1 MQNKIKTIIKQFIPP
16 IFLTLLRKIRSTS
29 KYGWHG
35 DYASW
40 QEAQSKSTGYDAQII
55 LEKVKDSLLKVK
67 NGSAVYER
75 DSVVFDEIQ
84 YSWLLLTGLMY
95 AAAQNNG
102 QLSVLDFGGS
112 LGSSYYQNK
121 KFLDGLESVTWSIV
135 EQPNFVECGKTN
147 FADGVLKFYD
157 DVNQCLVEQSPNVLI
172 LSSVLQY
179 IEKPYVLLEKLLEYK
194 FDMIIIDRTPFSR
207 TSKDII
213 TIQRVPPSIYPASYP
228 CWLLSEPKLIN
239 KLHSNGYKLIESEL
253 SDLSIIVSKSI
264 FKKFKI
270 DYYCLIFIKA

>member
-1 MQNKIKTIIKQFIPP
+1 MSINSIIKQLLPP
-16 IFLTLLRKIRSTS
+16 IILTLIKRFANPT

-67 NGSAVYER
+67 NGRAVYER
-75 DSVVFDEIQ
+75 DSVVFGEVQ
-84 YSWLLLTGLMY
+84 YSWQLLAGLMY

-102 QLSVLDFGGS
+102 QLSILDFGGS

-121 KFLDGLESVTWSIV
+121 KFLDGLESVAWSIV

-147 FADGVLKFYD
+147 FADDVLKFYD

-194 FDMIIIDRTPFSR
+194 FDMIIIDRTPFSKI
-207 TSKDII
+207 SKDII
-213 TIQRVPPSIYPASYP
+213 TVQKVPPSIYPASYP
-228 CWLLSEPKLIN
+228 CWLLSETKFN
-239 KLHSNGYKLIESEL
+239 AMFTNYQLIESFHTFDSSDKIPIKGFIYEL
-253 SDLSIIVSKSI
+253 
-264 FKKFKI
+264 KKQT
-270 DYYCLIFIKA
+270 